1 MSGRIYTIKRIS
13 AAKKTNFFTADMYNE
28 AAMSIDK
35 VSAYDGEGHGIK
47 ISTNSKE
54 SLIAVRNIIE
64 DLWKRNGN
72 ITPKSHRT
80 FDAVAHTELYKF
92 GTGKEAKQKRDKAM
106 QIAQKFAMPDAIS
119 ELSEFGTDGSV
130 TTGEGLKTLV
140 EVVVKDNPDD
150 PDNPLVDPLKDDR
163 TVGKGGKTYK
173 GSDDDSN
180 TDIEIP
186 WMRYLLIGGIALV
199 AIVIAIMY
207 FKKK

>member
-1 MSGRIYTIKRIS
+1 MSDVKR
-13 AAKKTNFFTADMYNE
+13 TNYFTAAMYNE
-28 AAMSIDK
+28 AAMSVDK
-35 VSAYDGEGHGIK
+35 VSAYDGEGYGIK

-72 ITPKSHRT
+72 ITPNSHRT

-92 GTGKEAKQKRDKAM
+92 GTGKDAKQNRAKAL

-119 ELSEFGTDGSV
+119 ELAEYGTDGSV

-150 PDNPLVDPLKDDR
+150 PDNPLVDPLKDNR
-163 TVGKGGKTYK
+163 SVGKGGKPYK
-173 GSDDDSN
+173 KSDDDSV
-180 TDIEIP
+180 TDIETP
-186 WMRYLLIGGIALV
+186 WARYALIAGIALV
-199 AIVIAIMY
+199 AIIAAVLY
-207 FKKK
+207 FKKKK